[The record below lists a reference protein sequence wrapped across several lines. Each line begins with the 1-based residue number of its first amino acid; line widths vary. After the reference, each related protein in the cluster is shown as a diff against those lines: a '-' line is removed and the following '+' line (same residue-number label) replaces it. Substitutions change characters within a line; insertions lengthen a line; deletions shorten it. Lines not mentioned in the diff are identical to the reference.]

1 MFTYRPFAMPR
12 VPVFQSGEHLW
23 DWLVHSNPIV
33 GMVLGD
39 LNLTKEQTAMVQQA
53 LERLVRERSG
63 GSGPAV
69 LTNPINIGIGTK
81 VKALLEAARCA
92 IPANSVF

>member
-1 MFTYRPFAMPR
+1 M
-12 VPVFQSGEHLW
+12 VN
-23 DWLVHSNPIV
+23 SNPIA
-33 GMVLGD
+33 GTILGE

-53 LERLVRERSG
+53 LDGMVRERSG

-81 VKALLEAARCA
+81 
-92 IPANSVF
+92 